1 MSKKKN
7 VPADVQEDQRD
18 RKMSKG
24 ELVSY
29 GLGGV
34 ASTMPSQFKTAYA
47 MNFMSDVAGLHVGA
61 VGILNT
67 CLLYTSRCV

>member
-1 MSKKKN
+1 MSKEKN

-29 GLGGV
+29 GLR
-34 ASTMPSQFKTAYA
+34 SLCIQELFW
-47 MNFMSDVAGLHVGA
+47 HVP
-61 VGILNT
+61 
-67 CLLYTSRCV
+67 

>member
-1 MSKKKN
+1 MSKEKN

-34 ASTMPSQFKTAYA
+34 ASTMPSQFKTA
-47 MNFMSDVAGLHVGA
+47 
-61 VGILNT
+61 
-67 CLLYTSRCV
+67 

>member
-29 GLGGV
+29 F
-34 ASTMPSQFKTAYA
+34 T
-47 MNFMSDVAGLHVGA
+47 
-61 VGILNT
+61 ILR
-67 CLLYTSRCV
+67 CLQSGK